1 MKLKYV
7 QPGQAAG
14 TPFRPVEFT
23 DAYAVVFWPTRVDRN
38 RGSVKS
44 EARCTL
50 AVFDTE
56 DSAPRVIEDVVV
68 TQGDIFWSLLHA
80 HKAEAILVGYIGQG
94 DETKYG
100 TKPWVI
106 KALDPADAK
115 RIAEA
120 CEGVLG

>member
-23 DAYAVVFWPTRVDRN
+23 DAYAVAFLPTRVDRN
-38 RGSVKS
+38 RGAVKS
-44 EARCTL
+44 EACCTI

-56 DSAPRVIEDVVV
+56 DSQARVIENVIV

-94 DETKYG
+94 NATKYG
-100 TKPWVI
+100 TKPWVV
-106 KALDPADAK
+106 KDLDPEDAK
-115 RIAEA
+115 RIAEK
-120 CEGVLG
+120 CEGVFL